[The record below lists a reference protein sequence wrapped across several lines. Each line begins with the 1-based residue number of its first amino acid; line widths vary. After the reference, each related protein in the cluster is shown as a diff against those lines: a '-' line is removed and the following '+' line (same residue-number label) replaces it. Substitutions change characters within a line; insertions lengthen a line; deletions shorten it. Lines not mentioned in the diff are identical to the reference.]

1 MRAATVRSPLN
12 QAEPNT
18 GKNNIMSTANFYVL
32 AKPMQSAQ
40 GLQEQHRAKT
50 GKRSFRRPVE
60 AEPEARLW
68 KICAELAS
76 PRLGGFELV
85 VFLLFGAL
93 SLVAMAYCF
102 SGLFQ

>member
-1 MRAATVRSPLN
+1 
-12 QAEPNT
+12 
-18 GKNNIMSTANFYVL
+18 MSTANFYVL

-50 GKRSFRRPVE
+50 GKRSFRRSLVE

-68 KICAELAS
+68 KICAEVAS
-76 PRLGGFELV
+76 PRLSGFELV

-93 SLVAMAYCF
+93 SLVAIAYCF
-102 SGLFQ
+102 SGLFQLLNGDALEQTVRVLLGKG